1 MVEED
6 QVMDDGNVALREK
19 VAKLVREAAEAKVEL
34 DRAEGKIKGVP
45 HYSVIED
52 AAHELGCEVSRLAQE
67 IHMRELAANQP
78 LSGKC
83 PQCGGRRTLEVKK
96 RTVTSA
102 DGPVKL
108 VELVGNCP
116 CCRKAFFPTAGN
128 ARF

>member
-1 MVEED
+1 
-6 QVMDDGNVALREK
+6 MDDGNVALREK

-52 AAHELGCEVSRLAQE
+52 TAHELGCEVSRLVQE

-83 PQCGGRRTLEVKK
+83 PQCGGRHTLEVKK
-96 RTVTSA
+96 RRVTSA
-102 DGPVKL
+102 DGPVQL

-116 CCRKAFFPTAGN
+116 CCRKSFFPTAGN